1 MRDGAAQCS
10 SCGTPLAADQ
20 RYCLECGE
28 RRATVSEFLRSGPP
42 RQASPPAVPPG
53 FASPAGAE
61 APAPRSGTVSLL
73 AGIGV
78 LLLAMGVGVLIGRS
92 GSGSSPASTP
102 QVISVASGGSGG
114 TTAAEETFKSDWPAT
129 KKGWTV
135 ELQTLPGSPAATA
148 VQDAKSAAS
157 GKGATAV
164 GALVAEEFPS
174 VGGEGIVV
182 YSGEYAKRSE
192 AVAALGGLK
201 KSFPGAKV
209 VEVSSSGTSS
219 SSGGA
224 SGGAGLNSKPKTPS
238 SLGKPA
244 GAGSLGSH
252 GKTSGKKYVE
262 ESAKLPNVVSTG

>member
-42 RQASPPAVPPG
+42 RQASPPVPPG

-61 APAPRSGTVSLL
+61 APAPRGGTVSLL

-102 QVISVASGGSGG
+102 QVISVASGGSGD
-114 TTAAEETFKSDWPAT
+114 TTASEEAFKSDWPAT

-135 ELQTLPGSPAATA
+135 ELQTLPGSSAATA
-148 VQDAKSAAS
+148 VQAAKSAAS

-192 AVAALGGLK
+192 AAAALGGLK

-209 VEVSSSGTSS
+209 VEVSSGGTSG

-224 SGGAGLNSKPKTPS
+224 SGGAGANSKPKTPS

-244 GAGSLGSH
+244 GAGSIGNH